1 MLRDLIQSFLKMKKN
16 ILLAVL
22 IFAFVIN
29 VNAQK
34 TEIKVGDTFKIETV
48 ENNNYKHIKFPKD
61 NFIIK
66 KGGIVNYS
74 NIIGEQVKVTS
85 IKEKKDGSKIAT
97 IMLSSGKRFFN
108 SHKYIDVDIYKA
120 IENKELDII

>member
-1 MLRDLIQSFLKMKKN
+1 MFRDLIQSFLKMKKN

-48 ENNNYKHIKFPKD
+48 ENNNYKYIKFPKD

-120 IENKELDII
+120 IENKELDTI